1 MWAVHVNNPFTSQ
14 RRIRE
19 REERVLDDATRDREQ
34 REALRQAAWGNS
46 SRANDMAKDMEKMGR
61 APVRSKASLAERAKY
76 QFEADSED
84 EAMEDEIEQNLD
96 MLHGAAKRLG
106 HVARG
111 MGREVDIQNKH
122 LDRIGG
128 KVCFA
133 RSVCEAVLTRCRSM
147 MWTMRLR

>member
-19 REERVLDDATRDREQ
+19 REERVLDEAARDREQ
-34 REALRQAAWGNS
+34 REALRQAAWGNAT
-46 SRANDMAKDMEKMGR
+46 RASDMQRDMEKMGR
-61 APVRSKASLAERAKY
+61 AGAARSKASLAERAKY

-111 MGREVDIQNKH
+111 MGQEVDIQNKH

-128 KVCFA
+128 KVSPFVL
-133 RSVCEAVLTRCRSM
+133 SVPSGRADWVLGRRCGQ
-147 MWTMRLR
+147 

>member
-1 MWAVHVNNPFTSQ
+1 
-14 RRIRE
+14 
-19 REERVLDDATRDREQ
+19 
-34 REALRQAAWGNS
+34 
-46 SRANDMAKDMEKMGR
+46 MGR
-61 APVRSKASLAERAKY
+61 TGAARSKASLAERAKY

-111 MGREVDIQNKH
+111 MGQEVDIQNKH

-128 KVCFA
+128 KVCSLCAF
-133 RSVCEAVLTRCRSM
+133 RCVVLC
-147 MWTMRLR
+147 

>member
-19 REERVLDDATRDREQ
+19 REERVLDDAARDREQ
-34 REALRQAAWGNS
+34 REALRQAAWGNA
-46 SRANDMAKDMEKMGR
+46 SRSTDMQRDMERMTR
-61 APVRSKASLAERAKY
+61 AGPARSKASLAERAKY

-128 KVCFA
+128 KVCC
-133 RSVCEAVLTRCRSM
+133 SLDLAVASGPC
-147 MWTMRLR
+147 

>member
-19 REERVLDDATRDREQ
+19 REERVLDDAERDRTQ
-34 REALRQAAWGNS
+34 REALRQAAWGS
-46 SRANDMAKDMEKMGR
+46 ATRASDMQRDMEKVGR
-61 APVRSKASLAERAKY
+61 GAPARSKASLAERAKY

-128 KVCFA
+128 KVCCCF
-133 RSVCEAVLTRCRSM
+133 VPGRCVGGAD
-147 MWTMRLR
+147 